1 MSSSKDPDEF
11 PAADSGLPRRPRGPP
26 TQYTKHRAPSGAH
39 LPGTLQEH
47 PRRKQPRCDQ
57 GQDGSRP
64 SLGRQ
69 DTKDNI
75 MTQDTRIIDLTVSQ
89 LAEIIDR
96 AVEESLSRRQSSEDN
111 TARYVYGIKGI
122 ATLLGVSERQAR
134 NIKASGTI
142 SKAIRQQGRTIITDA
157 RLAMELFGGKRHS

>member
-1 MSSSKDPDEF
+1 
-11 PAADSGLPRRPRGPP
+11 
-26 TQYTKHRAPSGAH
+26 
-39 LPGTLQEH
+39 
-47 PRRKQPRCDQ
+47 
-57 GQDGSRP
+57 
-64 SLGRQ
+64 
-69 DTKDNI
+69 
-75 MTQDTRIIDLTVSQ
+75 MTQDTRIIDLTVGQ
-89 LAEIIDR
+89 LAEIIDK

-142 SKAIRQQGRTIITDA
+142 SKAIRQQGRTIVTDA